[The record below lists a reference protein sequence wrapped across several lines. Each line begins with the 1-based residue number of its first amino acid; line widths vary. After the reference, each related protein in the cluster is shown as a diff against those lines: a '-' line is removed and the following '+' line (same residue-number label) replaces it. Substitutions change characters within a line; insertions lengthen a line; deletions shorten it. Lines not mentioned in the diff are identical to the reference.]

1 MSVAAAEPS
10 APPAAQAL
18 TARQDAFVRAE
29 LIRRL
34 FEGSAQSR
42 YFSFVLWP
50 VIAAIYWRQIDLIE
64 LAPPFVVHVVVTIGF
79 DVLRRAFNRANPA
92 DEEVIRWGWWFA
104 GLSFLAGACWGT
116 AGYIL
121 ASKEYELQRMLLG
134 LVLLATITTAVP
146 IRSAHPPTFYTFAVA
161 TTAPLLFV
169 LLTSADPF
177 YQLVGIAGGAYVGH
191 LMAYVRDVHR
201 WQYDNIALAYQKE
214 DLARRLQVAYDEAR
228 LARDSAI
235 DAQREAESA
244 NQAKSTFLATVS
256 HEIRTPMNGV
266 LGMIDVLERS
276 PLSVEQREALGT
288 VRYSASALLRIIDD
302 ILDFSK
308 IEAGRLDLESIELS
322 TVELIEGVAET
333 LAPQAAAKGLKLA
346 AYVAADVPDRV
357 TGDPLR
363 LQQILFNLLGNA
375 IKFTETGSVR
385 LSLETAG
392 GSMLRIKVADTGIGL
407 DDEQR
412 SRLFQPFVQADS
424 STTRRFGGTGLG
436 LSIVRRLAEA
446 MQGGVEVLS
455 EPDKGSTFIVTICLG
470 EAAPAPARTELPL
483 QGLALC
489 LALPDADE
497 AQAIARYFEDAGAR
511 VALADAGSGFTGI
524 HIEGVD
530 GDVRLSDG
538 PATPEAAALRPAA
551 AVAARCA
558 GPRRGPGGRAHARR
572 RGRAGRGGAYGG
584 AAQRPRAGG
593 RRQFGQPQDPGA
605 PARARRRLDRFGGRW
620 RGGARA
626 VAQGRLRPRAGR
638 PADADDGRLRAG
650 AAHPPERGG
659 GAAAAHAHPRRHRQ
673 HARGTGTEEPCRGHG
688 RVHHQADRHRAA
700 QGHPRCLAER
710 HCRMSDAYDRD
721 KLVELFGDDPATLAE
736 VEREFLET
744 ARTAEREI
752 KETDDFTAIARAAH
766 RLKGASGMIGA
777 ASLRQIAEAV
787 ERAAKAEDLQ
797 TVRRLRELFS
807 HEVRR
812 VAEQAGL
819 AVD

>member
-10 APPAAQAL
+10 AQPAAQAL
-18 TARQDAFVRAE
+18 TAAQEAFVRAE

-50 VIAAIYWRQIDLIE
+50 VIAAIYWRQIDLLE
-64 LAPPFVVHVVVTIGF
+64 LAPPFAVHIVVTIGF
-79 DVLRRAFNRANPA
+79 DILRRAFNRARPS

-121 ASKEYELQRMLLG
+121 ASMDYELQRMLLG

-146 IRSAHPPTFYTFAVA
+146 IRSAHPPTFYAFAAA

-169 LLTSADPF
+169 LLTASDPF

-214 DLARRLQVAYDEAR
+214 DLARRLQIAYDEAR
-228 LARDSAI
+228 FARDSAI
-235 DAQREAESA
+235 DAQRDAESA

-288 VRYSASALLRIIDD
+288 VRYSASTLLRIIDD

-308 IEAGRLDLESIELS
+308 IEAGRLDLESIEFS

-346 AYVAADVPDRV
+346 AYVAAGVPDRV

-392 GSMLRIKVADTGIGL
+392 GQALCIKVADTGIGL
-407 DDEQR
+407 SREQQ

-446 MQGGVEVLS
+446 MQGGIDVLS
-455 EPDKGSTFIVTICLG
+455 EPGEGATFMVTIRLG
-470 EAAPAPARTELPL
+470 EASPAAPRAEPAL
-483 QGLALC
+483 QGLRLG
-489 LALPDADE
+489 LALPDVDE
-497 AQAIARYFEDAGAR
+497 ARAIARYLEDAGAR
-511 VALADAGSGFTGI
+511 VVLADPGAGFTGI
-524 HIEGVD
+524 QIDGLA
-530 GDVRLSDG
+530 GDVQLSDG
-538 PATPEAAALRPAA
+538 PATPDAEAAVGLPRPWRRDALI
-551 AVAARCA
+551 
-558 GPRRGPGGRAHARR
+558 
-572 RGRAGRGGAYGG
+572 
-584 AAQRPRAGG
+584 
-593 RRQFGQPQDPGA
+593 
-605 PARARRRLDRFGGRW
+605 
-620 RGGARA
+620 RA
-626 VAQGRLRPRAGR
+626 VARAAGR
-638 PADADDGRLRAG
+638 TPVVAAVPMARPATPLNGRVLVVDDNSVNRKILARQLELAG
-650 AAHPPERGG
+650 ASTDSAAGGEEALELWRKGGYDLVLADLQMPTMDGFELARRIRQSEAAER
-659 GAAAAHAHPRRHRQ
+659 R
-673 HARGTGTEEPCRGHG
+673 ARTPILAVTASALEE
-688 RVHHQADRHRAA
+688 QEQKSRAA
-700 QGHPRCLAER
+700 GMDGFITKPIGIEQL
-710 HCRMSDAYDRD
+710 
-721 KLVELFGDDPATLAE
+721 KATLD
-736 VEREFLET
+736 VWL
-744 ARTAEREI
+744 
-752 KETDDFTAIARAAH
+752 KDAA
-766 RLKGASGMIGA
+766 
-777 ASLRQIAEAV
+777 Q
-787 ERAAKAEDLQ
+787 
-797 TVRRLRELFS
+797 
-807 HEVRR
+807 
-812 VAEQAGL
+812 
-819 AVD
+819 

>member
-18 TARQDAFVRAE
+18 TARQEAFVRAE

-50 VIAAIYWRQIDLIE
+50 VIAAIYWRQIDLLE
-64 LAPPFVVHVVVTIGF
+64 LAPPFAVHVVVTLGF

-235 DAQREAESA
+235 EAQREAESA
-244 NQAKSTFLATVS
+244 NQSKSTFLATVS

-333 LAPQAAAKGLKLA
+333 LASQAAAKGLKLA

-385 LSLETAG
+385 LSLETAD

-470 EAAPAPARTELPL
+470 EASPAPARTELPL

-497 AQAIARYFEDAGAR
+497 AQAIARYFENAGAR

-538 PATPEAAALRPAA
+538 PATPEAAALGLPRPWRRDALIRAVGRAAGRTPDVAAVPAA
-551 AVAARCA
+551 AARTAAPLNGRVLVVDDNSVNRKILARQLELA
-558 GPRRGPGGRAHARR
+558 GASTNSAAGGEEALELWRKGGYDLVLADLQMPTMDGFELARR
-572 RGRAGRGGAYGG
+572 IRQSE
-584 AAQRPRAGG
+584 AAEQRPRT
-593 RRQFGQPQDPGA
+593 PI
-605 PARARRRLDRFGGRW
+605 L
-620 RGGARA
+620 A
-626 VAQGRLRPRAGR
+626 VTASTL
-638 PADADDGRLRAG
+638 
-650 AAHPPERGG
+650 
-659 GAAAAHAHPRRHRQ
+659 
-673 HARGTGTEEPCRGHG
+673 EE
-688 RVHHQADRHRAA
+688 QEQKSRAA
-700 QGHPRCLAER
+700 GMDGFITKPIGIEQL
-710 HCRMSDAYDRD
+710 
-721 KLVELFGDDPATLAE
+721 KATLD
-736 VEREFLET
+736 VWLKDT
-744 ARTAEREI
+744 AA
-752 KETDDFTAIARAAH
+752 
-766 RLKGASGMIGA
+766 
-777 ASLRQIAEAV
+777 
-787 ERAAKAEDLQ
+787 
-797 TVRRLRELFS
+797 
-807 HEVRR
+807 
-812 VAEQAGL
+812 
-819 AVD
+819 